1 MSRYERT
8 YGTDWESL
16 TADEAVER
24 AYAVGVAE
32 RLGER
37 NRAELRQLYE
47 SVETTYDR
55 SMVELAY
62 EQGRTE
68 AKAAAADAGTPGA
81 LWSTLVTEGS
91 VELPDGDDDPSGLPP
106 ALSRVEM
113 LDLSSPDSTGSLDLP
128 EFLD

>member
-8 YGTDWESL
+8 YGTDWERLS
-16 TADEAVER
+16 ADEAVER

-37 NRAELRQLYE
+37 NRAELRRLYE
-47 SVETTYDR
+47 SVDSTYDR

-62 EQGRTE
+62 EQGRSE
-68 AKAAAADAGTPGA
+68 AKSAAAEVGTPES
-81 LWSTLVTEGS
+81 LWSTLVTDGP
-91 VELPDGDDDPSGLPP
+91 VELPEGKQEAGGLPP
-106 ALSRVEM
+106 ALSKIEM
-113 LDLSSPDSTGSLDLP
+113 LDFSSPDSTDSLDLP